1 VPDDKHYVI
10 GTTMHLWEK
19 LKPPFGEK
27 KEVAPGTSRHLFN
40 YRRLWKSVVL
50 LTGGVSLI
58 PLVFIT
64 LVNYGAMQHSIESEF
79 FLRTTR
85 IASNTRRAISFFLT
99 ERKAALDFIVHDN
112 SFETLDK
119 KERLSDI
126 LKSLKRSFGG
136 GFVDLGV
143 IDSSGFQRNY
153 VGPYSL
159 EGKNYSGQKWFK
171 EVIESGVHI
180 SDVFLGFRKAPHLVI
195 AVKGLVPDGSFY
207 VLRAAIGIAPFED
220 LLTKLELSGM
230 GDAFMINHEGILQTQ
245 SRYHGNVL
253 EKLKLSVPGYSPKT
267 EVLEEMSREGQ
278 NVLIGYRYIDESP
291 FILMIVKKKDELMKP
306 WYSMRLKLIGFLLI
320 SVSVIMTVILG
331 TATYMVKKIQV
342 ADEKRVFTLHNIE
355 YSQKMATIG
364 RLAASVAHEINNP
377 LAIINEKAGL
387 IQDFFVLK
395 EKYAKD
401 QKLLSLVNSILN
413 SVQRAGTITKRLLS
427 FSRHLDASIETI
439 DLKQTIQEVLSFMGK
454 EAELRPIEITVD
466 VPEDIPPFETDRGKL
481 QQIFLNIIN
490 NAFAAMRHG
499 GHLGITARC
508 EDKNFVLVTV
518 TDNGCGIPKEDLSR
532 VFEPFFSTKTGQGG
546 TGLGLSITYNLV
558 QEIKGMISVQSELG
572 KGTSFSLHIPLNMK
586 KGETSEKDTSFISG

>member
-1 VPDDKHYVI
+1 MI
-10 GTTMHLWEK
+10 RLIMRLWEK
-19 LKPPFGEK
+19 LIAPLGET
-27 KEVAPGTSRHLFN
+27 KEVTPGTSRHLFN

-112 SFETLDK
+112 SFGTLNR

-143 IDSSGFQRNY
+143 IDSSGFQKNY

-159 EGKNYSGQKWFK
+159 EGKDYSSQKWFQQ
-171 EVIESGVHI
+171 VTESGVHI

-195 AVKGLVPDGSFY
+195 AVKGLMPDGSFY
-207 VLRAAIGIAPFED
+207 VLRAAIGIAPFEN

-230 GDAFMINHEGILQTQ
+230 GDAFMINHEGVLQTP

-253 EKLKLSVPGYSPKT
+253 EKIGLSVPEYSPKT
-267 EVLEEMSREGQ
+267 EVLEEENRDGQ

-291 FILMIVKKKDELMKP
+291 FILMIVKKKDMLMKP

-320 SVSVIMTVILG
+320 SVSIILTVIFG
-331 TATYMVKKIQV
+331 TATYMVKKIRI
-342 ADEKRVFTLHNIE
+342 ADEKRVLTLHNIE
-355 YSQKMATIG
+355 YSQKLATIG
-364 RLAASVAHEINNP
+364 RMAANVAHEINNP

-387 IQDFFVLK
+387 IQDLFILK

-401 QKLLSLVNSILN
+401 QKLLGLVNSILN
-413 SVQRAGTITKRLLS
+413 SVHRAGTITKRLLS
-427 FSRHLDASIETI
+427 FSRHLDARIENVN
-439 DLKQTIQEVLSFMGK
+439 LKQTIQEVLSFMGK
-454 EAELRPIEITVD
+454 EAELRPIEITVK
-466 VPEDIPPFETDRGKL
+466 VPEDIPQFESDRGKL

-490 NAFAAMRHG
+490 NAFASVNDG
-499 GHLGITARC
+499 GHLDIKVRQ
-508 EDKNFVLVTV
+508 EDKNSISITFA
-518 TDNGCGIPKEDLSR
+518 DDGCGIPKEDINR
-532 VFEPFFSTKTGQGG
+532 IFEPFFTTKTGQGG

-558 QEIKGMISVQSELG
+558 QELGGKISVQSELD
-572 KGTSFSLHIPLNMK
+572 KGTSFIVHIPINKK
-586 KGETSEKDTSFISG
+586 KGRNE

>member
-1 VPDDKHYVI
+1 
-10 GTTMHLWEK
+10 MHLWDK
-19 LKPPFGEK
+19 LKPPFGET

-40 YRRLWKSVVL
+40 YSRIWKSVVL
-50 LTGGVSLI
+50 LTGGVSMI

-112 SFETLDK
+112 SFETLSK
-119 KERLSDI
+119 KERLSGI

-159 EGKNYSGQKWFK
+159 EGKDYSGQKWFK
-171 EVIESGVHI
+171 QVIESGVHI
-180 SDVFLGFRKAPHLVI
+180 SDVFLGFRKAPHLII
-195 AVKGLVPDGSFY
+195 AVKRLMPDGTFY
-207 VLRAAIGIAPFED
+207 VLRAALGIAPFEN
-220 LLTKLELSGM
+220 LLTKLELGGM
-230 GDAFMINHEGILQTQ
+230 GDAFMINHEGILQTP

-253 EKLKLSVPGYSPKT
+253 EKLKLYVPEYSPKT
-267 EVLEEMSREGQ
+267 EVLEERSPDGQ

-291 FILMIVKKKDELMKP
+291 FILMIVKKKDELMRP

-320 SVSVIMTVILG
+320 SVSIIMTVILG
-331 TATYMVKKIQV
+331 TATYMVKKIQI
-342 ADEKRVFTLHNIE
+342 ADEKRVLTLHNIE

-387 IQDFFVLK
+387 IQDLFILK
-395 EKYAKD
+395 KKYANDK
-401 QKLLSLVNSILN
+401 KLLGLANSILN
-413 SVQRAGTITKRLLS
+413 SVERAGTITKRLLS
-427 FSRHLDASIETI
+427 FSRHLDARIETI
-439 DLKQTIQEVLSFMGK
+439 NLKQTIQEVLSFMGK
-454 EAELRPIEITVD
+454 EAELRPIEITLE
-466 VPEDIPPFETDRGKL
+466 VPEDIPPFESDRGKL

-490 NAFAAMRHG
+490 NAFASVNDG
-499 GHLGITARC
+499 GHLDIKAQQEGKNSISIT
-508 EDKNFVLVTV
+508 F
-518 TDNGCGIPKEDLSR
+518 TDDGCGIPKEDINR

-558 QEIKGMISVQSELG
+558 QEIKGKISVQSELG
-572 KGTSFSLHIPLNMK
+572 KGTSFIVQIPLNIK
-586 KGETSEKDTSFISG
+586 NGEKSEKDASFISG

>member
-1 VPDDKHYVI
+1 
-10 GTTMHLWEK
+10 MHLWEK
-19 LKPPFGEK
+19 LIAPLGETR
-27 KEVAPGTSRHLFN
+27 EVAPGTSRHLFN
-40 YRRLWKSVVL
+40 YRRIWKSVVL
-50 LTGGVSLI
+50 LTGGVSLV

-112 SFETLDK
+112 SFETLNK
-119 KERLSDI
+119 KGRLSGI
-126 LKSLKRSFGG
+126 LESLKRSFGG

-159 EGKNYSGQKWFK
+159 EGKDYSSQKWFQQ
-171 EVIESGVHI
+171 VMESGVHI

-195 AVKGLVPDGSFY
+195 AVKGLMPDGSFY
-207 VLRAAIGIAPFED
+207 VLRAALGIAPFEN
-220 LLTKLELSGM
+220 LLTKLELGGM
-230 GDAFMINHEGILQTQ
+230 GDAFMVNHEGILQTP

-253 EKLKLSVPGYSPKT
+253 EKIELSVPEYSPKT
-267 EVLEEMSREGQ
+267 EVLEERSRDGQ

-291 FILMIVKKKDELMKP
+291 FILMIIKKKDELMRP
-306 WYSMRLKLIGFLLI
+306 WYGMRLKLIGFLLI
-320 SVSVIMTVILG
+320 SVSIIMTVILG
-331 TATYMVKKIQV
+331 TATYMVKKIRI

-387 IQDFFVLK
+387 IQDLFILK
-395 EKYAKD
+395 GKYTED
-401 QKLLSLVNSILN
+401 QKLLGLVNSILN
-413 SVQRAGTITKRLLS
+413 SVGRAGTITKRLLS
-427 FSRHLDASIETI
+427 FSRHLDARIETI
-439 DLKQTIQEVLSFMGK
+439 NLKQTIQEVLSFMGK
-454 EAELRPIEITVD
+454 EAELRPIEITVE
-466 VPEDIPPFETDRGKL
+466 VPEDIPQFESDRGRL

-490 NAFAAMRHG
+490 NAFASVNDG
-499 GHLGITARC
+499 GHLDIKAQQ
-508 EDKNFVLVTV
+508 EDKNYISITF
-518 TDNGCGIPKEDLSR
+518 TDDGCGIAKEDINR
-532 VFEPFFSTKTGQGG
+532 IFEPFFSTKTGQGG

-558 QEIKGMISVQSELG
+558 QEIRGKISVQSELG
-572 KGTSFSLHIPLNMK
+572 KGTSFIVLIPLNTK
-586 KGETSEKDTSFISG
+586 NGEKSEKDASFIGG